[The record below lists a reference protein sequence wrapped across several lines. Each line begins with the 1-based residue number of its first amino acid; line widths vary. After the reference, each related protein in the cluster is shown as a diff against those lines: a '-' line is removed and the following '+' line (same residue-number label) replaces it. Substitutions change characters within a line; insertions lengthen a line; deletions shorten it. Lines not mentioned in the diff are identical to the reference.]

1 MSRRHADRSASF
13 YLYAARRRR
22 ARRAGR
28 TAIIRR
34 GHDAHRRGYE
44 LVQNDRFTEAAQESR
59 ADKSH
64 VINFILSAIIILG
77 ITIGRGLASAIFTSG
92 IVEP

>member
-1 MSRRHADRSASF
+1 
-13 YLYAARRRR
+13 
-22 ARRAGR
+22 
-28 TAIIRR
+28 
-34 GHDAHRRGYE
+34 
-44 LVQNDRFTEAAQESR
+44 VQNDRFTEAAQESR
-59 ADKSH
+59 ADKSQ

>member
-1 MSRRHADRSASF
+1 M
-13 YLYAARRRR
+13 YAARRRR

-59 ADKSH
+59 ADKSQ
-64 VINFILSAIIILG
+64 VINFILG